1 MDWADPAQ
9 PWMGEQSL
17 PGCRC
22 VCVGGWLSSEGMEC
36 LQQKE
41 SVFSEFWAGT
51 KALMFNIEIEVLQ
64 EICKEP
70 KSQVQPCQSAVQPE
84 HSRGRGGAQ
93 LRGGRKSSSGCSA
106 VFPLEHLLLVL
117 EVGVSIIK
125 TILKQC
131 FVTCLFHFVV
141 VLSLRCVRFFVRFIV
156 TPWTAARPA
165 SLSITNSQSLLQLM
179 SIELVMSS
187 NHLIFSS
194 FNPFSS
200 CLQSFAASGSFPMSQ
215 LFASGGRSIG
225 ASASASVL
233 PVNIQG

>member
-70 KSQVQPCQSAVQPE
+70 KSQAQPCQSAVQPE
-84 HSRGRGGAQ
+84 HSRGRVALSCGEVVRVVPGVQ
-93 LRGGRKSSSGCSA
+93 LY
-106 VFPLEHLLLVL
+106 FL
-117 EVGVSIIK
+117 
-125 TILKQC
+125 
-131 FVTCLFHFVV
+131 
-141 VLSLRCVRFFVRFIV
+141 
-156 TPWTAARPA
+156 
-165 SLSITNSQSLLQLM
+165 
-179 SIELVMSS
+179 
-187 NHLIFSS
+187 
-194 FNPFSS
+194 
-200 CLQSFAASGSFPMSQ
+200 
-215 LFASGGRSIG
+215 
-225 ASASASVL
+225 
-233 PVNIQG
+233 